1 MLSTLAAYLAPAQ
14 YVIPTLICTGLIIP
28 ISIILY
34 FERQRKHN
42 LENPS
47 HEEEEGH
54 H

>member
-14 YVIPTLICTGLIIP
+14 YVIPSVIAIGLILP
-28 ISIILY
+28 ICIILV
-34 FERQRKHN
+34 FEKQRKHE

-47 HEEEEGH
+47 HEEDSH